1 MLAYKASRHCG
12 VMPLCFQA
20 RSQVSSPK
28 LEGHNFP
35 AFSTSTCR
43 TRNSCEQAP
52 AHYTS
57 MRPSAI
63 QSETAW
69 ASCEEAPDK
78 LQGRGCKK
86 GDTTHAGPQH
96 QGGARG
102 LARGLPSATDDQSRR
117 HCRGPRTGMG
127 RLPPERHSLRKGGSF
142 CARWH
147 RATLHRGAKA
157 GYVAYGLLSGT

>member
-1 MLAYKASRHCG
+1 MLAYEANHCG

-57 MRPSAI
+57 TRLSAI
-63 QSETAW
+63 RSETAW

-86 GDTTHAGPQH
+86 GNTTH
-96 QGGARG
+96 GASSTLRG
-102 LARGLPSATDDQSRR
+102 SHLGLSPTR
-117 HCRGPRTGMG
+117 HCRWQVRFFCLK
-127 RLPPERHSLRKGGSF
+127 RLSRHYLPPVAASGEKDESEVRTSRTAQKG
-142 CARWH
+142 
-147 RATLHRGAKA
+147 
-157 GYVAYGLLSGT
+157 